1 MDQERAKLKGM
12 ATWFRKW
19 FLDNKVVAILLITLL
34 LLANLL
40 LFSKITYLLHPVKE
54 FFSVIG
60 LPVIMA
66 GILFYLLNPL
76 IDWLERKKVPRIG
89 GIITVFLVIIGLV
102 VWGIIILI
110 PIIREQTI
118 SLIENW
124 PTYWN
129 RLIEQ
134 IDHLLNSTIFSQLQT
149 QLAGVNANVIKSISE
164 QANQVMDS
172 TFSGIGSVVGTVT
185 NLVIALVTMPIL
197 LFFLLK
203 DGRSLPYHVMKLLPT
218 KTRIPMYNLLKEIN
232 TQISQYIRGQLL
244 VAFFVGL
251 IFWIGFAIIGL
262 EYAVLLA
269 IVAGLLN
276 LVPYLGSFMA
286 MIPIVIVAIVASP
299 FMLVKVLIVFAIEQL
314 LEGRL
319 IQPLILGSNLKIHPV
334 TIIIVL
340 LTAGKLFGVP
350 GVILGIPAYAV
361 LKVIF
366 QHIFAWYQ
374 DYSGLYTVAYNPA
387 PEPSAPIAK
396 KRKKVRSFRK
406 KKK

>member
-1 MDQERAKLKGM
+1 MDQERAKFKGM

-89 GIITVFLVIIGLV
+89 GIVTVFLVIIGLV

-134 IDHLLNSTIFSQLQT
+134 VDHLLNSTIFSQLQT